1 MISRRPRQN
10 KIDAKNAEIAEADK
24 EIKATES
31 FIEAITATR
40 VQENDDFKKAKE
52 KDQQAIA
59 LLVQVRDVMSKFYKS
74 ETGGFGDIQGSIQGA
89 SLAQKKKQPEFA
101 VSAFDAPEATFSKAD
116 KRENEAKGIVQILTM
131 VIEDLNDEIA
141 NSMKIEESS
150 QKTYE
155 AQKFSA
161 EMLIAKLKAKIVFL
175 EGVIAN
181 TIEEKTEEEAA
192 LAKHDKLHVDE
203 STYLNGILPDC
214 QWVFKAFFERAD
226 ARVAEMEGLT
236 QAKEYLVGYN
246 PDQESVGFI
255 RDKPQGAA
263 FAQVPRKFD
272 DEVMSKLTFGLRR

>member
-59 LLVQVRDVMSKFYKS
+59 LLVQVRDVMSEFYKS
-74 ETGGFGDIQGSIQGA
+74 ETGGFGDIQGSVKGA

-101 VSAFDAPEATFSKAD
+101 VSAFDAPEATFSKVD

-141 NSMKIEESS
+141 NSMKTEEVS
-150 QKTYE
+150 QKTFE

-175 EGVIAN
+175 DGVIAK
-181 TIEEKTEEEAA
+181 TLEEQTEEKAT
-192 LAKHDKLHVDE
+192 LAKNDGLHGDE
-203 STYLNGILPDC
+203 TDYLNGILPACRRSYGRDGGPDPGQGVPRRVQPGPGVC
-214 QWVFKAFFERAD
+214 RFHQGQAAGRRFRA
-226 ARVAEMEGLT
+226 
-236 QAKEYLVGYN
+236 
-246 PDQESVGFI
+246 
-255 RDKPQGAA
+255 GAA
-263 FAQVPRKFD
+263 
-272 DEVMSKLTFGLRR
+272 EVRRRGDVQAHLRPAP